1 MGDGSVAIA
10 MPIRDC
16 EATIET
22 AIRSILNQTHRRW
35 SLFLMEDGS
44 RDRTRAVAERYTS
57 DERVKVFADG
67 RSLGITAR
75 LNQAIAL
82 AEEHEYFARMD
93 GDDVSY
99 PERLERQIATLEG
112 DPQLDVV
119 GSSVLVFDDS
129 GEALGCRRVPPLH
142 REICGR
148 PGSGFRMAHPSWCG
162 RRDWFERYRYD
173 ERTDGC
179 EDQDLLRRSWR
190 ASRFGNLPVIL
201 LGYRE
206 HGIRL
211 RATLRT
217 RARTVSSVARTEGGW
232 ASRETIRATFEQT
245 AKGLAET
252 VASTLH
258 LDHVV
263 LRRRRQALG
272 HRDRL
277 RWAEVWRVNHG

>member
-129 GEALGCRRVPPLH
+129 GEALGCR
-142 REICGR
+142 
-148 PGSGFRMAHPSWCG
+148 
-162 RRDWFERYRYD
+162 
-173 ERTDGC
+173 
-179 EDQDLLRRSWR
+179 
-190 ASRFGNLPVIL
+190 
-201 LGYRE
+201 
-206 HGIRL
+206 
-211 RATLRT
+211 
-217 RARTVSSVARTEGGW
+217 
-232 ASRETIRATFEQT
+232 
-245 AKGLAET
+245 
-252 VASTLH
+252 
-258 LDHVV
+258 
-263 LRRRRQALG
+263 
-272 HRDRL
+272 
-277 RWAEVWRVNHG
+277 